1 MSSIALPP
9 SLPSQSFG
17 RRSKLSWLKVSRPAG
32 DRAAVPLR
40 RSLLERLSN
49 FLLQSRIDW
58 ATGGHAANVKDRE
71 AR

>member
-17 RRSKLSWLKVSRPAG
+17 RRSKLSWPEASRPTG
-32 DRAAVPLR
+32 DEAAVPLR
-40 RSLLERLSN
+40 RSLLERLSDC
-49 FLLQSRIDW
+49 LLQSRIDW
-58 ATGGHAANVKDRE
+58 ATGGHAADVKDRE